1 MDLLRLLPKATPVLL
16 RHIGAYVELA
26 AQDLVLAQRQLESKL
41 IATTLLLVSVC
52 FAVIMACLGVIASTW
67 DTPYRVISI
76 VWMAGGFAL
85 LALIAGLYRSRTLR
99 AESPLFA
106 DVKRE
111 WHQDR
116 LALDRIRSNPVD

>member
-1 MDLLRLLPKATPVLL
+1 MAR
-16 RHIGAYVELA
+16 
-26 AQDLVLAQRQLESKL
+26 AQRQLQTKL
-41 IATTLLLVSVC
+41 IATTLLLVSSC
-52 FAVIMACLGVIASTW
+52 FAVVMGCLCVVATTW
-67 DTPYRVISI
+67 DTPYRVIAI
-76 VWMAGGFAL
+76 AWMGGGFAF

-116 LALDRIRSNPVD
+116 IALDRILSAPVD